1 MTSPVALS
9 SFSIAT
15 KATFPVVGSICIRST
30 SFFFT
35 SLAAS
40 MVRVVLIAPSVS
52 YVILSSSL
60 ITRST
65 KGVETHRDRFTFFS
79 VFVLIVSV
87 VSTLRSFR
95 ISFMFTLVLSSFT
108 FVTTSAT
115 FYPCRH
121 LYQHLFTISSCL
133 FDRFPSTT
141 FGAS

>member
-1 MTSPVALS
+1 MVTTGTFSISITGPRESKVAVTSPVALS

-65 KGVETHRDRFTFFS
+65 KGVRDSYRDGFTFFS

-115 FYPCRH
+115 F
-121 LYQHLFTISSCL
+121 LSL
-133 FDRFPSTT
+133 
-141 FGAS
+141 

>member
-1 MTSPVALS
+1 MVTIGTFSISITGPSESKVAVTSPVALS

-65 KGVETHRDRFTFFS
+65 KGVRDSYRDGFTFFS

-115 FYPCRH
+115 F
-121 LYQHLFTISSCL
+121 LSL
-133 FDRFPSTT
+133 
-141 FGAS
+141 

>member
-1 MTSPVALS
+1 MVTIGTFSISITGPSESKVAVTSPVALS

-30 SFFFT
+30 SFLFT

-40 MVRVVLIAPSVS
+40 MVRVVSIAPSVS

-65 KGVETHRDRFTFFS
+65 KGVRDSYRDGFTFFS

-115 FYPCRH
+115 F
-121 LYQHLFTISSCL
+121 LSL
-133 FDRFPSTT
+133 
-141 FGAS
+141 

>member
-1 MTSPVALS
+1 MVTTGTFSISITGPSESKVAVTSPVALS

-15 KATFPVVGSICIRST
+15 KATFPVVGSTCIRST

-40 MVRVVLIAPSVS
+40 MVSVVLIAPSVS

-65 KGVETHRDRFTFFS
+65 KGVRDSYRDGFTFFS

-95 ISFMFTLVLSSFT
+95 TSFMVTLVLSSFT
-108 FVTTSAT
+108 FVTASAT
-115 FYPCRH
+115 F
-121 LYQHLFTISSCL
+121 LSL
-133 FDRFPSTT
+133 
-141 FGAS
+141 

>member
-1 MTSPVALS
+1 MVTIGTFSISITGPSESKVAVTSPVALS

-30 SFFFT
+30 SFLFT

-40 MVRVVLIAPSVS
+40 MVRVVSIAPSVS

-65 KGVETHRDRFTFFS
+65 KGVRDSYRDGFTFFS

-95 ISFMFTLVLSSFT
+95 TSSIVTLVLSSFT

-115 FYPCRH
+115 F
-121 LYQHLFTISSCL
+121 LSL
-133 FDRFPSTT
+133 
-141 FGAS
+141 

>member
-1 MTSPVALS
+1 MVTTGTFSISITGPSESKVAVTSPVALS

-15 KATFPVVGSICIRST
+15 KVTFPVVGSICIRST

-40 MVRVVLIAPSVS
+40 MVRVVLIAPFVS

-65 KGVETHRDRFTFFS
+65 KGVRGSYRDGFTFFS

-115 FYPCRH
+115 F
-121 LYQHLFTISSCL
+121 LSL
-133 FDRFPSTT
+133 
-141 FGAS
+141 

>member
-1 MTSPVALS
+1 MVTTGTFSISITGPSESKVAVTSPVALS

-65 KGVETHRDRFTFFS
+65 KGVRDSYRDGFTFFS

-115 FYPCRH
+115 F
-121 LYQHLFTISSCL
+121 LSL
-133 FDRFPSTT
+133 
-141 FGAS
+141 